1 MNDTARILIVDD
13 DQELREIL
21 VESLTEYGF
30 DPVAVASGVEM
41 FTELRTGNY
50 DLVLLDIMMPGE
62 DGLTLCRELRTPGTP
77 YANVPV
83 IFLTARKDLTDRVVG
98 LEIGGDDYLPK
109 PFQARELVARIRAL
123 LRRSYITKS
132 ASGQAGS
139 TEKDAGRP
147 SQNPLWEFGDWKL
160 NILSRHL
167 VDSEG
172 MVVSLSAAEYRLLM
186 LFLENPQ
193 KVISRERIVEHVMER
208 TPDVY
213 DRSIDVQI
221 SRLRAK
227 LGDNGRNPSL
237 IKTMRGDGYM
247 LATDVTT
254 RKAL

>member
-1 MNDTARILIVDD
+1 MNDTARLLLVDD

-21 VESLTEYGF
+21 VETLTEYGF
-30 DPVAVASGVEM
+30 APVAVASGAEM
-41 FTELRTGNY
+41 FTELQTGGY
-50 DLVLLDIMMPGE
+50 DLVLLDVMMPGE
-62 DGLTLCRELRTPGTP
+62 DGLTLCRELRMPGTP
-77 YANVPV
+77 YADIPV
-83 IFLTARKDLTDRVVG
+83 IFLTARKDITDRVVG

-123 LRRSYITKS
+123 LRRSNITRN
-132 ASGQAGS
+132 AAGQAGS
-139 TEKDAGRP
+139 LEKEAARP
-147 SQNPLWEFGDWKL
+147 SQHPVLAFGEWKL

-167 VDSEG
+167 VDPDG
-172 MVVSLSAAEYRLLM
+172 VVVSLSSAEYRLLM

-208 TPDVY
+208 APDVY

-227 LGDNGRNPSL
+227 LGDNGRNPNL

-247 LATDVTT
+247 LAAEVA
-254 RKAL
+254 RKAS